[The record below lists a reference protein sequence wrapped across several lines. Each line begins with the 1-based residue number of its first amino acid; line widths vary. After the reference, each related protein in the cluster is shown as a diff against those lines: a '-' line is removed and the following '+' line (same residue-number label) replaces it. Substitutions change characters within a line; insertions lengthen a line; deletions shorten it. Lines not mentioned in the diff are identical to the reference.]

1 MTRESAFFKV
11 WSWFKS
17 NNLGLALGMH
27 LKLYTGMTKGLK
39 LKLKK
44 FSGLVPTLV
53 EVTGKKLGEG
63 AFLTILNRVKS

>member
-1 MTRESAFFKV
+1 
-11 WSWFKS
+11 
-17 NNLGLALGMH
+17 MH

-39 LKLKK
+39 LKVKK
-44 FSGLVPTLV
+44 FTGLVPTLV